1 MAKSKKSK
9 VLASVAAV
17 ALAASLLVG
26 GGTYAYLQG
35 ETNDVVNNFDT
46 NKVTVALA
54 ETTGNDYDIVP
65 GTSQPKDPKVTV
77 DATVDAYVYV
87 EVKDGTEGLVSYTMA
102 DGWTLL
108 DGYENVYYR
117 EVSASDAEQSFDV
130 LAGNKVTY
138 DAALEN
144 SDMVDAEGSLKE
156 GVDLTF
162 KAYAVQAK
170 PFGNPVD
177 AFTCKDGEIFA
188 DDAETAAAA
197 IKAGKPVVLAN
208 DLSVSSSD
216 LNSATTA
223 DINAN
228 GKTLTITGNSF
239 VQVGAGEELNISNGT
254 VEWDN
259 TNGNYLI
266 ASANEGS
273 SMTFDNVD
281 MNMNGKSILV
291 NSGVENATIN
301 VVDSTIYTTDYYCIS
316 TNASNTQSGSG
327 VAINVDNS
335 TLTAADPNGDCA
347 AILMNIPGTLTVTD
361 SEINAGRQAVIVR
374 CGTATIKNSTLNN
387 SLDYT
392 SANWAKYDNSGWG
405 SGNEVPVAVLVVG
418 DRATAYPFDASC
430 TLENVKLVYGK
441 DTDRKPVYAAAYN
454 GQTATVNGVSADM
467 VTMSSDADGVTVNP

>member
-130 LAGNKVTY
+130 LAGNEVTY

-144 SDMVDAEGSLKE
+144 SDMVDAEGNLKE

-162 KAYAVQAK
+162 KAYAIQKAGFADAVAAYIGK
-170 PFGNPVD
+170 DSTPVSSEESLVSAFANGGNVIVNNDVAVEPEGTGTALIPQSRITKDTTINLNGNTISVD
-177 AFTCKDGEIFA
+177 APASESLTYTPVIMSIDNGTTVINGDGTITAEAGENNSYGITVYGGSLVINGGNYYGALTAIQVEKGSLVINGGFFDLAPTCKAQVPEYA
-188 DDAETAAAA
+188 NY
-197 IKAGKPVVLAN
+197 VVN
-208 DLSVSSSD
+208 VID
-216 LNSATTA
+216 SAYK
-223 DINAN
+223 N
-228 GKTLTITGNSF
+228 
-239 VQVGAGEELNISNGT
+239 
-254 VEWDN
+254 
-259 TNGNYLI
+259 
-266 ASANEGS
+266 
-273 SMTFDNVD
+273 
-281 MNMNGKSILV
+281 
-291 NSGVENATIN
+291 
-301 VVDSTIYTTDYYCIS
+301 
-316 TNASNTQSGSG
+316 
-327 VAINVDNS
+327 
-335 TLTAADPNGDCA
+335 
-347 AILMNIPGTLTVTD
+347 
-361 SEINAGRQAVIVR
+361 
-374 CGTATIKNSTLNN
+374 GTATIEITGGTFVNF
-387 SLDYT
+387 DP
-392 SANWAKYDNSGWG
+392 SANPEGAGTSY
-405 SGNEVPVAVLVVG
+405 V
-418 DRATAYPFDASC
+418 
-430 TLENVKLVYGK
+430 
-441 DTDRKPVYAAAYN
+441 
-454 GQTATVNGVSADM
+454 
-467 VTMSSDADGVTVNP
+467 ADGYTVKSEEQSNGDVWYTVVAE